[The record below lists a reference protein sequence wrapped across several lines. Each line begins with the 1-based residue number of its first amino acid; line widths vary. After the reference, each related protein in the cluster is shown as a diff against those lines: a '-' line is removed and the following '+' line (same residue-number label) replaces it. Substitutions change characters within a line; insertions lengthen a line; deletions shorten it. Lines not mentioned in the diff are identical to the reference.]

1 MTKPPGVQ
9 LPGFTYRTI
18 NLTPPAY
25 ERELAETLFGILGN
39 SVHESEA
46 IAAALNGAG
55 FKPSGGGQ
63 WSAAACRAEMQRLG
77 SWTGSFMATTH
88 ERFLHW
94 RYQRCAGLAKRGR

>member
-1 MTKPPGVQ
+1 MTKPLGVQ
-9 LPGFTYRTI
+9 LPEFTYRTI
-18 NLTPPAY
+18 SLTPPEY
-25 ERELAETLFGILGN
+25 ERELAEALFGILGR
-39 SVHESEA
+39 SVHEPEA
-46 IAAALNGAG
+46 IAAALNEAG

-63 WSAAACRAEMQRLG
+63 WSETAFRAEMQRLG